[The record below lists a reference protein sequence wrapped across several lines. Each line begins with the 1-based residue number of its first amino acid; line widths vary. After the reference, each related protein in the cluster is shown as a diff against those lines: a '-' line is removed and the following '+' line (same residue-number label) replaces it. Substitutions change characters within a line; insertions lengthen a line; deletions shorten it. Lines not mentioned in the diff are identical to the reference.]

1 MSGMTLVVANGEWPN
16 EDLMQTL
23 IENSEFVIALDGA
36 SDRFDAWDVVVGD
49 MDSVEDSSRFEADK
63 NQENS
68 DLAKALLSYDV
79 DAVVGIDG
87 GRLDHR
93 IGAFT
98 ALFETE
104 SDAIL
109 YFNGWRACRV
119 GVSGLEIELES
130 GTSCSLM
137 ALGKVAN
144 VSVKGTEFELENQDL
159 FSGTRGIGNKAISNE
174 ILISHSGGDLL
185 FIWEANEL

>member
-68 DLAKALLSYDV
+68 DLSKALLRYDV

-109 YFNGWRACRV
+109 YFNGWRACKV

-144 VSVKGTEFELENQDL
+144 VRIKGTEFELEKQDL

-174 ILISHSGGDLL
+174 ILISHDGGDLL

>member
-16 EDLMQTL
+16 EDIMQTL

-68 DLAKALLSYDV
+68 DLAKALLRYDV

-159 FSGTRGIGNKAISNE
+159 FSGTRGIGNKAISNK
-174 ILISHSGGDLL
+174 ILISHDGGDLL

>member
-68 DLAKALLSYDV
+68 DLAKALLKYDV

>member
-68 DLAKALLSYDV
+68 DLAKALLRYDV
-79 DAVVGIDG
+79 DAVVGIGG

-93 IGAFT
+93 LGAFT

-109 YFNGWRACRV
+109 YFEGWRACRV
-119 GVSGLEIELES
+119 GILGLEIELES
-130 GTSCSLM
+130 GTPCSLM
-137 ALGKVAN
+137 ALGKVTN
-144 VSVKGTEFELENQDL
+144 VSIKGTEFELENQDL
-159 FSGTRGIGNKAISNE
+159 FTGTRGIGNKAISNE
-174 ILISHSGGDLL
+174 ILISHDGGDLL

>member
-68 DLAKALLSYDV
+68 DLAKALLKYDV

-144 VSVKGTEFELENQDL
+144 VSIKGTEFELEKQDL

-174 ILISHSGGDLL
+174 ILISHDGGDLL

>member
-68 DLAKALLSYDV
+68 DLAKALLKYDV
-79 DAVVGIDG
+79 DAVVGIGG
-87 GRLDHR
+87 GRLDHLL
-93 IGAFT
+93 GAFT

-109 YFNGWRACRV
+109 YFEGMRACRV
-119 GVSGLEIELES
+119 GILGLEIELES

-144 VSVKGTEFELENQDL
+144 VSIKGTEFELENQDL
-159 FSGTRGIGNKAISNE
+159 FTGTRGIGNKAISNE
-174 ILISHSGGDLL
+174 ILISHDGGDLL

>member
-16 EDLMQTL
+16 EDLMQAL

-68 DLAKALLSYDV
+68 DLAKALLRYDV

-144 VSVKGTEFELENQDL
+144 VSIKGTEFELENQDL

>member
-49 MDSVEDSSRFEADK
+49 MDSIEDSSRFEADK

-68 DLAKALLSYDV
+68 DLAKALLKYDV

>member
-68 DLAKALLSYDV
+68 DLAKALLKYDV
-79 DAVVGIDG
+79 DAVVGIGG
-87 GRLDHR
+87 GRLDHLL
-93 IGAFT
+93 GAFT

-109 YFNGWRACRV
+109 YFEGMRACRV
-119 GVSGLEIELES
+119 GILGLEIELES

-144 VSVKGTEFELENQDL
+144 VSIKGTEFELENQDL
-159 FSGTRGIGNKAISNE
+159 FTGTRGIGNKAISNE
-174 ILISHSGGDLL
+174 ILISHDGGDLL
-185 FIWEANEL
+185 FIWGANEL

>member
-49 MDSVEDSSRFEADK
+49 MDSVKDSSRFEADK

-68 DLAKALLSYDV
+68 DLAKALLRYDV

>member
-68 DLAKALLSYDV
+68 DLAKALLRYDV

-174 ILISHSGGDLL
+174 ILISHDGGDLL

>member
-16 EDLMQTL
+16 EDIMQTL

-68 DLAKALLSYDV
+68 DLAKALLRYDV

>member
-68 DLAKALLSYDV
+68 DLAKALLKYDV
-79 DAVVGIDG
+79 DAVVGIGG
-87 GRLDHR
+87 GRLDHLL
-93 IGAFT
+93 GAFT

-109 YFNGWRACRV
+109 YFEGGRACRV
-119 GVSGLEIELES
+119 GILGLEIELES

-144 VSVKGTEFELENQDL
+144 VSIKGTEFELENQDL
-159 FSGTRGIGNKAISNE
+159 FTGTRGIGNKAISNE
-174 ILISHSGGDLL
+174 ILISHDGGDLL
-185 FIWEANEL
+185 FIWGANEL

>member
-16 EDLMQTL
+16 EDMIETL
-23 IENSEFVIALDGA
+23 IENSEFTIALDGA
-36 SDRFDAWDVVVGD
+36 SDRFDSWDVVVGD
-49 MDSVEDSSRFEADK
+49 MDSVRDPSEFEADK
-63 NQENS
+63 NQDNS
-68 DLAKALLSYDV
+68 DLAKALLEYDV
-79 DAVVGIDG
+79 NAVIGIDG

-93 IGAFT
+93 LGAFT

-109 YFNGWRACRV
+109 YFEGWRACRV
-119 GVSGLEIELES
+119 GIKGLEIELEP

-137 ALGKVAN
+137 AFGKVAN
-144 VSVKGTEFELENQDL
+144 VNIKGTEFELENQDL

-174 ILISHSGGDLL
+174 ILISHDGGDLL
-185 FIWEANEL
+185 FIWEASEL

>member
-16 EDLMQTL
+16 KDMMQTL
-23 IENSEFVIALDGA
+23 IEHSEFIIALDGA
-36 SDRFDAWDVVVGD
+36 SDRFDSWDVVVGD
-49 MDSVEDSSRFEADK
+49 MDSIADPSGFEADR

-68 DLAKALLSYDV
+68 DLAKALMKYDV

-93 IGAFT
+93 LGAFT
-98 ALFETE
+98 VLFETG

-109 YFNGWRACRV
+109 YFEGWRACRV
-119 GVSGLEIELES
+119 GVSGLEIELEP
-130 GTSCSLM
+130 GTTCSLM
-137 ALGKVAN
+137 AFGKVEN
-144 VSVKGTEFELENQDL
+144 VSIKGTEFELENQDL
-159 FSGTRGIGNKAISNE
+159 FSGTRGVGNKAASNE
-174 ILISHSGGDLL
+174 ILISHKGGDLL

>member
-49 MDSVEDSSRFEADK
+49 MDSVKDSSRFEADK

-68 DLAKALLSYDV
+68 DLAKALLRYDV

-144 VSVKGTEFELENQDL
+144 VSLKGTEFELENQDL

>member
-68 DLAKALLSYDV
+68 DLAKALLRYDV

>member
-68 DLAKALLSYDV
+68 DLAKALLGYDV

-144 VSVKGTEFELENQDL
+144 VSIKGTEFELENQDL

>member
-1 MSGMTLVVANGEWPN
+1 MTLVVANGEWPN

-49 MDSVEDSSRFEADK
+49 MDSVEDSSRFEADN

-68 DLAKALLSYDV
+68 DLAKALLKYDV
-79 DAVVGIDG
+79 DAVVGIGG

-93 IGAFT
+93 LGAFT

-109 YFNGWRACRV
+109 YFEGWRACRV
-119 GVSGLEIELES
+119 GVLGLEIELES

-137 ALGKVAN
+137 ALGKVTN
-144 VSVKGTEFELENQDL
+144 VSIKGTEFELENQDL
-159 FSGTRGIGNKAISNE
+159 FTGTRGIGNKAISNE
-174 ILISHSGGDLL
+174 ILISHDGGDLL

>member
-36 SDRFDAWDVVVGD
+36 SDRFVAWDVVVGD
-49 MDSVEDSSRFEADK
+49 MDSVKDSSRFEADK

-68 DLAKALLSYDV
+68 DLAKALLRYDV

>member
-36 SDRFDAWDVVVGD
+36 SDRFDSWDVVVGD
-49 MDSVEDSSRFEADK
+49 MDSVKDSSRFEADK

-68 DLAKALLSYDV
+68 DLAKALLRYDV

>member
-1 MSGMTLVVANGEWPN
+1 MSSMTLVVANGEWPN
-16 EDLMQTL
+16 EDLMQAL
-23 IENSEFVIALDGA
+23 IENSEIVIALDGA

-49 MDSVEDSSRFEADK
+49 MDSVEDPSRFEADK

-68 DLAKALLSYDV
+68 DLAKALLRYDV
-79 DAVVGIDG
+79 DAVVGIGG

-109 YFNGWRACRV
+109 YFEGWRACRV
-119 GVSGLEIELES
+119 GISGLEIELES

-137 ALGKVAN
+137 ALGKVTN
-144 VSVKGTEFELENQDL
+144 VSIKGTKFELENQDL
-159 FSGTRGIGNKAISNE
+159 FTGTRGIGNKAISNE
-174 ILISHSGGDLL
+174 ILISHDGGDLL

>member
-49 MDSVEDSSRFEADK
+49 MDSVEDSSRFEADN

-68 DLAKALLSYDV
+68 DLAKALLKYDV
-79 DAVVGIDG
+79 DAVVGIGG

-93 IGAFT
+93 LGAFT

-109 YFNGWRACRV
+109 YFEGWRACRV
-119 GVSGLEIELES
+119 GILGLEIELES

-137 ALGKVAN
+137 ALGKVTN
-144 VSVKGTEFELENQDL
+144 VSIKGTEFELENQDL
-159 FSGTRGIGNKAISNE
+159 FTGTRGIGNKAISNE
-174 ILISHSGGDLL
+174 ILISHDGGDLL

>member
-16 EDLMQTL
+16 KDMMQTL
-23 IENSEFVIALDGA
+23 IEHSEFIIALDGA
-36 SDRFDAWDVVVGD
+36 SDRFDSWDVVVGD
-49 MDSVEDSSRFEADK
+49 MDSIADPSGFEADR

-68 DLAKALLSYDV
+68 DLAKALIKYDV
-79 DAVVGIDG
+79 DAVVGIEG

-93 IGAFT
+93 LGAFT
-98 ALFETE
+98 VLFETG

-109 YFNGWRACRV
+109 YFEGWRACRV
-119 GVSGLEIELES
+119 GISGLEIELEP
-130 GTSCSLM
+130 GTKCSLM
-137 ALGKVAN
+137 AFGKVEN

-159 FSGTRGIGNKAISNE
+159 FSGTRGVGNKALSNE
-174 ILISHSGGDLL
+174 ILISHKGGDLL

>member
-68 DLAKALLSYDV
+68 DLAKALL
-79 DAVVGIDG
+79 
-87 GRLDHR
+87 
-93 IGAFT
+93 
-98 ALFETE
+98 
-104 SDAIL
+104 
-109 YFNGWRACRV
+109 
-119 GVSGLEIELES
+119 
-130 GTSCSLM
+130 
-137 ALGKVAN
+137 KV
-144 VSVKGTEFELENQDL
+144 
-159 FSGTRGIGNKAISNE
+159 RC
-174 ILISHSGGDLL
+174 
-185 FIWEANEL
+185 

>member
-1 MSGMTLVVANGEWPN
+1 MPGMTLVVANGEWPN

-68 DLAKALLSYDV
+68 DLAKALLRYDV